1 VVAAWFAATNLRNSK
16 TGRAFFAVRGSEI
29 AAVSL
34 GIDVNRYKL
43 LAFAI
48 SGALAGIAGNLML
61 IDLGSATPFSFQFT
75 VSFFYLAIA
84 VVGGIASLGGG
95 LASAILFATL
105 DELFFR
111 VKALGDLREI
121 VPVALLL
128 IVLLT
133 YPGGLGALGTSI
145 STRVGRWYRTLR
157 RRLKTPTPDVLCGTV
172 PAGGLKLIVG
182 TICEKAG
189 FAVFGV
195 LNTPEPLLAKNCAST
210 VVVVTVWIGV
220 THEIVLVFDVSGV
233 PRYVAVPCAVSSPRF
248 APRYVKVADPLAS
261 VGASALVAFTPA
273 TARCTA
279 RPAIGT
285 PFVSFAVTVSCCDV
299 PVTFG
304 PAFAGAST
312 RVAPAPDEV
321 TLVVNLAD
329 TGP

>member
-1 VVAAWFAATNLRNSK
+1 MRCCSAMPEASAN
-16 TGRAFFAVRGSEI
+16 GS
-29 AAVSL
+29 
-34 GIDVNRYKL
+34 GIP
-43 LAFAI
+43 
-48 SGALAGIAGNLML
+48 
-61 IDLGSATPFSFQFT
+61 GSATSTFT
-75 VSFFYLAIA
+75 VLVADDNEVA
-84 VVGGIASLGGG
+84 QRLCK
-95 LASAILFATL
+95 
-105 DELFFR
+105 R
-111 VKALGDLREI
+111 VL
-121 VPVALLL
+121 
-128 IVLLT
+128 
-133 YPGGLGALGTSI
+133 
-145 STRVGRWYRTLR
+145 
-157 RRLKTPTPDVLCGTV
+157 
-172 PAGGLKLIVG
+172 
-182 TICEKAG
+182 EKAG

-321 TLVVNLAD
+321 TLVVNVAD

>member
-1 VVAAWFAATNLRNSK
+1 MPTTKPSSEKKLNVTSPAAAMVNSPVSTSWKLKRVPTPACTPLPSAVIAPVKFPCKSVVTF
-16 TGRAFFAVRGSEI
+16 
-29 AAVSL
+29 
-34 GIDVNRYKL
+34 VN
-43 LAFAI
+43 
-48 SGALAGIAGNLML
+48 G
-61 IDLGSATPFSFQFT
+61 
-75 VSFFYLAIA
+75 
-84 VVGGIASLGGG
+84 
-95 LASAILFATL
+95 
-105 DELFFR
+105 
-111 VKALGDLREI
+111 
-121 VPVALLL
+121 
-128 IVLLT
+128 
-133 YPGGLGALGTSI
+133 
-145 STRVGRWYRTLR
+145 
-157 RRLKTPTPDVLCGTV
+157 RLKTPTPDVLCGTV

-189 FAVFGV
+189 VAVFGV